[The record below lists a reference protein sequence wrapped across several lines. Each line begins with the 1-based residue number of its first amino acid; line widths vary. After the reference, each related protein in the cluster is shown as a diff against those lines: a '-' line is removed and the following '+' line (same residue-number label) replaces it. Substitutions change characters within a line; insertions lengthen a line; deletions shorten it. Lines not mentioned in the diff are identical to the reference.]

1 MGDCIP
7 SWITMWVTVWMNS
20 WLDDCWVLVALIR
33 INWIIP
39 PHPHPHARGSQ
50 DLIHGGVIL
59 TRGYHCLP
67 VSRFVP
73 VSLRLLVCPLEWV
86 VFPLFYLGSC
96 ILFVFVQFVFFL
108 FACRYV
114 FVYVCVYSSLCLY
127 LYPFPFS
134 PSVVIFIFPSFFPVF
149 SPPHSFASSLSF
161 SLIPLHF
168 PLLPSFNISI
178 PPLSSHPNSLP
189 PFNRR
194 SKNCIFIV
202 VFICCLWPFCFVSYC

>member
-1 MGDCIP
+1 MGDWIP
-7 SWITMWVTVWMNS
+7 CWMTMWVTVWMNS

-73 VSLRLLVCPLEWV
+73 VSLRLLVCLLEWV

-96 ILFVFVQFVFFL
+96 ILFVFAQFVFFFCLHVGMFLCMSVFIHLCVCICIYL
-108 FACRYV
+108 FL
-114 FVYVCVYSSLCLY
+114 SLHPL
-127 LYPFPFS
+127 LF
-134 PSVVIFIFPSFFPVF
+134 SFFLPF
-149 SPPHSFASSLSF
+149 FLF
-161 SLIPLHF
+161 SLPLIPSLHLF
-168 PLLPSFNISI
+168 
-178 PPLSSHPNSLP
+178 LS
-189 PFNRR
+189 R
-194 SKNCIFIV
+194 
-202 VFICCLWPFCFVSYC
+202 